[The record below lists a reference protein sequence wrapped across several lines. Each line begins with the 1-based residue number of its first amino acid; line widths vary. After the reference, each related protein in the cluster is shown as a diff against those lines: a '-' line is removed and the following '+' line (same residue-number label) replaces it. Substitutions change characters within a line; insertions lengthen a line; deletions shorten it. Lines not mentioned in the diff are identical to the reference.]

1 MLSPGQA
8 LAGFGSPALI
18 TLMGM
23 FVLASPRI
31 RTPQQLAA
39 LLPVVT
45 DLAEGLGQPPLLFIS
60 AVVFAASQ
68 SFLSPIGYLTNLMVC
83 PRQLPLPRL
92 PALRL
97 AALAALRAADSL
109 VAAVAQ
115 SVPARD
121 LCLRASLTF
130 PHAPDTGVHR

>member
-39 LLPVVT
+39 LLV
-45 DLAEGLGQPPLLFIS
+45 LAPLSGVIPNPPLVAILPPLLFIS

-68 SFLSPIGYLTNLMVC
+68 SFLSPIGYQTKLMVC

-97 AALAALRAADSL
+97 AALAARRAADSL

-121 LCLRASLTF
+121 PCLR
-130 PHAPDTGVHR
+130 